1 MTSDSEILETVSG
14 QRIEFNQKP
23 VQLNL
28 PVQPNYSCQ
37 QGQVIDSEIQN
48 LLNKGVIVESTHES
62 NEYIS
67 PIFLRPKKDGSHRL
81 ILNLKC
87 LNQSVTYQHFKMA
100 TIWTAIRI

>member
-1 MTSDSEILETVSG
+1 LTSDPDILETVSG
-14 QRIEFNQKP
+14 QRIEFNQNP

-37 QGQVIDSEIQN
+37 QGQFIDSEIQS
-48 LLNKGVIVESTHES
+48 LLKKGVILESTHEP

-67 PIFLRPKKDGSHRL
+67 PIFLRPKKDGSHRM

-87 LNQSVTYQHFKMA
+87 LNQSVTYQHLK
-100 TIWTAIRI
+100 WTQSGLLYV